1 VVSLGLSLCNWGRWL
16 PIVFSPINKRKWN
29 LTFLLEVII
38 AEQFK
43 KLNAV
48 LLVASTVLKSHSSLF
63 SLCKNNWI
71 LPKKGP
77 LSLHCCISA
86 SPLCIIYL
94 TFQAL
99 KFIVLLKCQGSTY
112 VPVQKWVLN
121 FFVIWKSFC
130 YSQCLWKA
138 QVLGGINSG
147 GDVHSHLIF

>member
-1 VVSLGLSLCNWGRWL
+1 
-16 PIVFSPINKRKWN
+16 
-29 LTFLLEVII
+29 VII

-99 KFIVLLKCQGSTY
+99 KFIVLKFQALKFIVLLKCQGSTY